1 MAPFFHSLAIWEGF
15 PGDGGL
21 SRIQAIYEVI
31 ETTATGEQDRFIR
44 ESSSSQ
50 RRDETTGI
58 TGDFQCF
65 TNEAATV
72 ANEALRHENF
82 LSVTEHVTPG
92 VANDFTAL

>member
-1 MAPFFHSLAIWEGF
+1 MGGIPWQR
-15 PGDGGL
+15 GL

-31 ETTATGEQDRFIR
+31 ETTAAGEWDRFTR

-50 RRDETTGI
+50 WCDEATEI

-92 VANDFTAL
+92 VADDFTAL